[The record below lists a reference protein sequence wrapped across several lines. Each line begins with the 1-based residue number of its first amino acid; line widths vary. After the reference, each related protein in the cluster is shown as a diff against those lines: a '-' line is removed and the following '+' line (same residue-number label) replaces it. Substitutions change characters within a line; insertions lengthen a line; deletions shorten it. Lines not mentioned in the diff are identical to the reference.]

1 MKNKICFITTDLGMG
16 GAERQIC
23 DLADEL
29 CYLGN
34 QIMIISLTGKQDV
47 KPKNPDIEIVDLG
60 MEKTFLGL
68 LKALYSCH
76 FVVKKFA
83 PNVVHSH
90 MIHGNMFA
98 RLLRLFTKM
107 PRLVCTAHNTN
118 EGGKGRI
125 LAYKYTNFLAD
136 INTNVS
142 DEAVEAFV
150 KSGAVKENQ
159 MITVGNGFDD
169 KKFVFS
175 QQARTLKRQELG
187 IDDDTFL
194 YLAVGRLEEQK
205 DYPNMLNAM
214 VIVVKHAVEQG
225 EKIKLAIIG
234 QSYLE
239 QELKQLTKI
248 LGLDDFVTFL
258 GLQRD
263 VECWLSAADCFV
275 LSSEYE
281 GFCLVTAEAL
291 LTQCLVVAT
300 DCGGVKEGVGDGGF
314 VVPPQNSKALAD
326 AMITALTIPKEE
338 KDKLIKKGRD
348 RIINHYSIS
357 AITKTWL
364 KIYQSK

>member
-1 MKNKICFITTDLGMG
+1 MFYHNRLRYG

-29 CYLGN
+29 CDLGN

-142 DEAVEAFV
+142 DEAVEA
-150 KSGAVKENQ
+150 
-159 MITVGNGFDD
+159 
-169 KKFVFS
+169 
-175 QQARTLKRQELG
+175 
-187 IDDDTFL
+187 
-194 YLAVGRLEEQK
+194 
-205 DYPNMLNAM
+205 
-214 VIVVKHAVEQG
+214 
-225 EKIKLAIIG
+225 
-234 QSYLE
+234 
-239 QELKQLTKI
+239 
-248 LGLDDFVTFL
+248 
-258 GLQRD
+258 
-263 VECWLSAADCFV
+263 LSN
-275 LSSEYE
+275 
-281 GFCLVTAEAL
+281 LV
-291 LTQCLVVAT
+291 
-300 DCGGVKEGVGDGGF
+300 
-314 VVPPQNSKALAD
+314 
-326 AMITALTIPKEE
+326 
-338 KDKLIKKGRD
+338 R
-348 RIINHYSIS
+348 
-357 AITKTWL
+357 
-364 KIYQSK
+364 